1 MSIDLTGDNAIPDLP
16 NASSSASCPIPA
28 QSSFTQVTYTS
39 TNIKHGLRHD
49 KSHYKILSN
58 PSKRATASCWAKFS
72 LPAVRIIDEKEAIF
86 SIIKGFASCNSC
98 FETYFY
104 NDSSTTNLNSHRC
117 PMKHQRGQLTFS
129 GNPLKGTIG
138 AKLLSKKKEDIKKL
152 CANWVACSMRPFSIV
167 TDPGFKQILQECL
180 TIGRDL
186 RSEGELT
193 IDDLLPS
200 DRTVRNEVDRAAQ
213 HERNLLKIKLVAA
226 ADDYRLSIS
235 PDIWSDKYRN
245 ISYLGAT
252 AHFVGDNGIYHYFD
266 LFCSEFKWKN
276 KTALNVLKMLEA
288 QLSVFGLKELMDKIT
303 FVTDRGANFI
313 KALMAFRV
321 LLCVAHRL
329 NNVLKK
335 TFYQEIS
342 KKNTIVSPGK
352 ILTTST
358 SVCRTEITPTK
369 TEMTTITTRTFTQA
383 SSEVNEED
391 IDDKNDIDT
400 EESSDDDNDDDD
412 DVVDYTSTTI
422 ANLPPPAKAILDM
435 IKDCKSLVKY
445 VKKANLNRELQLE
458 REKQNIN
465 NSINGEDPPS
475 TTNNSSKAATLHQ
488 SSVVRWL
495 TLCDLLES
503 LKSAESI
510 LFHVLKDHH
519 QRQRL
524 QKINFNMVERLI
536 AFLAPWK
543 NVLKEVQVGNS
554 PSLHCVLPCIT
565 YLREQMINGE
575 KKERGGMKFFYKRAI
590 QLLDNMFKLEDDHIR
605 ASFLH
610 PNYKQLRGA
619 TKTQIKSCHAYCR
632 GLVLPD
638 TTGDDPVISDKD
650 VCEPP
655 SKKSKFMLQLMDKN
669 EIVKEPGMNKIDRYN
684 ALTVEEEYTNPL
696 TFWQQQHIQ
705 LAYPTLYR
713 LAKRTFAVP
722 CSSAAVERQFSAAGQ
737 IVTQRRSNLDPSTVN
752 NLIFLRSI
760 ENSKRQM

>member
-28 QSSFTQVTYTS
+28 QSSSTQVTYTS

-72 LPAVRIIDEKEAIF
+72 LPAVRISDEKEAIF
-86 SIIKGFASCNSC
+86 SIIK
-98 FETYFY
+98 
-104 NDSSTTNLNSHRC
+104 
-117 PMKHQRGQLTFS
+117 
-129 GNPLKGTIG
+129 
-138 AKLLSKKKEDIKKL
+138 
-152 CANWVACSMRPFSIV
+152 
-167 TDPGFKQILQECL
+167 
-180 TIGRDL
+180 GRDL

-335 TFYQEIS
+335 TFYEEIS
-342 KKNTIVSPGK
+342 KKNTIVSPSK

-369 TEMTTITTRTFTQA
+369 TEMTTITTRTFTKA

-400 EESSDDDNDDDD
+400 EESSDDENDDDD

-465 NSINGEDPPS
+465 NSINGEDPPY
-475 TTNNSSKAATLHQ
+475 TTNNSRSPPEAAAAEDQLQYGRKTNCFPR
-488 SSVVRWL
+488 SVSNFSCL
-495 TLCDLLES
+495 LLE
-503 LKSAESI
+503 
-510 LFHVLKDHH
+510 
-519 QRQRL
+519 
-524 QKINFNMVERLI
+524 
-536 AFLAPWK
+536 WK

-638 TTGDDPVISDKD
+638 TTGDDPVMSDKD

-655 SKKSKFMLQLMDKN
+655 SKKSKFMLQLIDKN
-669 EIVKEPGMNKIDRYN
+669 EIVKEPGMNEIDRYN
-684 ALTVEEEYTNPL
+684 ALMVEEEYTNPL

-705 LAYPTLYR
+705 LAYPTLYP

-737 IVTQRRSNLDPSTVN
+737 IVTQRRSNLDLSTVN

-760 ENSKRQM
+760 ENSKRQI

>member
-28 QSSFTQVTYTS
+28 QSSSTQVTYTS

-72 LPAVRIIDEKEAIF
+72 LPAVRISDEKEAIF

-138 AKLLSKKKEDIKKL
+138 AKLLSKKKGDIKKL

-342 KKNTIVSPGK
+342 KKKTIVSPGK

-369 TEMTTITTRTFTQA
+369 TEMTTITTRTFAQA
-383 SSEVNEED
+383 SPEGNEED

-465 NSINGEDPPS
+465 NSINGEDPPY

-488 SSVVRWL
+488 SSVVRSPPEAAAAEDQL
-495 TLCDLLES
+495 QYGRKTNCFPRSVSNFSCLLLE
-503 LKSAESI
+503 
-510 LFHVLKDHH
+510 
-519 QRQRL
+519 
-524 QKINFNMVERLI
+524 
-536 AFLAPWK
+536 WK

-575 KKERGGMKFFYKRAI
+575 KKERGGMKFFYKRVI

-669 EIVKEPGMNKIDRYN
+669 EIVKEPGMNEIDRYN

>member
-28 QSSFTQVTYTS
+28 QSSSTQVTYTS

-72 LPAVRIIDEKEAIF
+72 LPAVRISDEKEAIF
-86 SIIKGFASCNSC
+86 SIIK
-98 FETYFY
+98 
-104 NDSSTTNLNSHRC
+104 
-117 PMKHQRGQLTFS
+117 
-129 GNPLKGTIG
+129 
-138 AKLLSKKKEDIKKL
+138 
-152 CANWVACSMRPFSIV
+152 
-167 TDPGFKQILQECL
+167 
-180 TIGRDL
+180 GRDL

-276 KTALNVLKMLEA
+276 KTALNVLKA

-400 EESSDDDNDDDD
+400 EESSDDDNYDDD
-412 DVVDYTSTTI
+412 DVVDYPSTTI
-422 ANLPPPAKAILDM
+422 ANLPPSAKAILDM

-465 NSINGEDPPS
+465 NSINGEDPPY
-475 TTNNSSKAATLHQ
+475 TTNNSRSPPEAAAAEDQLQYGRKTNCFPR
-488 SSVVRWL
+488 SVSNFSCL
-495 TLCDLLES
+495 LLE
-503 LKSAESI
+503 
-510 LFHVLKDHH
+510 
-519 QRQRL
+519 
-524 QKINFNMVERLI
+524 
-536 AFLAPWK
+536 WK

-638 TTGDDPVISDKD
+638 TTGDDPVMSDKD

-655 SKKSKFMLQLMDKN
+655 SKKSKFMLQLIDKN
-669 EIVKEPGMNKIDRYN
+669 EIVKEPGMNEIDRYN
-684 ALTVEEEYTNPL
+684 ALMVEEEYTNPL

-705 LAYPTLYR
+705 LAYPTLYP

-737 IVTQRRSNLDPSTVN
+737 IVTQRRSNLDLSTVN

-760 ENSKRQM
+760 ENSKRQI

>member
-1 MSIDLTGDNAIPDLP
+1 MSIDLTGDNAITDLP
-16 NASSSASCPIPA
+16 NGSSSASCPIPA
-28 QSSFTQVTYTS
+28 QSSSTQVTYTS

-72 LPAVRIIDEKEAIF
+72 LPAVRISDEKEAIF
-86 SIIKGFASCNSC
+86 SIIK
-98 FETYFY
+98 
-104 NDSSTTNLNSHRC
+104 
-117 PMKHQRGQLTFS
+117 
-129 GNPLKGTIG
+129 
-138 AKLLSKKKEDIKKL
+138 
-152 CANWVACSMRPFSIV
+152 
-167 TDPGFKQILQECL
+167 
-180 TIGRDL
+180 GRDL

-288 QLSVFGLKELMDKIT
+288 QLSVFGLKDIMDKIT

-335 TFYQEIS
+335 TFYEEIS
-342 KKNTIVSPGK
+342 KKNTIVSPSK

-369 TEMTTITTRTFTQA
+369 TEMTTITTRTFTKA

-400 EESSDDDNDDDD
+400 EESSDDENDDDD

-465 NSINGEDPPS
+465 NSINGEDPPY
-475 TTNNSSKAATLHQ
+475 TTNNSRSPPEAAAAEDQLQYGRKTNCFPRSMEKCAQ
-488 SSVVRWL
+488 RSSSW
-495 TLCDLLES
+495 
-503 LKSAESI
+503 
-510 LFHVLKDHH
+510 
-519 QRQRL
+519 
-524 QKINFNMVERLI
+524 
-536 AFLAPWK
+536 
-543 NVLKEVQVGNS
+543 
-554 PSLHCVLPCIT
+554 
-565 YLREQMINGE
+565 
-575 KKERGGMKFFYKRAI
+575 
-590 QLLDNMFKLEDDHIR
+590 
-605 ASFLH
+605 
-610 PNYKQLRGA
+610 
-619 TKTQIKSCHAYCR
+619 
-632 GLVLPD
+632 
-638 TTGDDPVISDKD
+638 
-650 VCEPP
+650 
-655 SKKSKFMLQLMDKN
+655 
-669 EIVKEPGMNKIDRYN
+669 
-684 ALTVEEEYTNPL
+684 
-696 TFWQQQHIQ
+696 
-705 LAYPTLYR
+705 
-713 LAKRTFAVP
+713 
-722 CSSAAVERQFSAAGQ
+722 
-737 IVTQRRSNLDPSTVN
+737 
-752 NLIFLRSI
+752 
-760 ENSKRQM
+760 

>member
-1 MSIDLTGDNAIPDLP
+1 MSIDLTGDNAITDLP
-16 NASSSASCPIPA
+16 NGSSSASCPIPA
-28 QSSFTQVTYTS
+28 QSSSTQVTYTS

-72 LPAVRIIDEKEAIF
+72 LPAVRISDEKEAIF
-86 SIIKGFASCNSC
+86 SIIKGFATCNSC

-117 PMKHQRGQLTFS
+117 PMKHQR
-129 GNPLKGTIG
+129 
-138 AKLLSKKKEDIKKL
+138 
-152 CANWVACSMRPFSIV
+152 
-167 TDPGFKQILQECL
+167 
-180 TIGRDL
+180 GRDL

-288 QLSVFGLKELMDKIT
+288 QLSVFGLKDIMDKIT

-335 TFYQEIS
+335 TFYEEIS
-342 KKNTIVSPGK
+342 KKNTIVSPSK

-369 TEMTTITTRTFTQA
+369 TEMTTITTRTFTKA

-400 EESSDDDNDDDD
+400 EESSDDENDDDD

-465 NSINGEDPPS
+465 NSINGEDPPY
-475 TTNNSSKAATLHQ
+475 TTNNSRSPPEAAAAEDQLQYGRKTNCFPR
-488 SSVVRWL
+488 SVSNFSCL
-495 TLCDLLES
+495 LLE
-503 LKSAESI
+503 LV
-510 LFHVLKDHH
+510 VL
-519 QRQRL
+519 
-524 QKINFNMVERLI
+524 
-536 AFLAPWK
+536 WK

-575 KKERGGMKFFYKRAI
+575 KKERGEMKFFYKRAI
-590 QLLDNMFKLEDDHIR
+590 QLLDNMFNLEDDHIR

-632 GLVLPD
+632 GLVLPN

-650 VCEPP
+650 ICEPP

-669 EIVKEPGMNKIDRYN
+669 ETVKEPGMNEIDRYN

-737 IVTQRRSNLDPSTVN
+737 IVTQRRSNIDPSTVN